1 MKKPGIIIVD
11 DHKLFR
17 SGLKYILE
25 ESNLYQVMAE
35 ASNGL
40 EFLDLLRNFSPDL
53 VILDINLPDASGWD
67 VARWI
72 EAAMSPIPIIVTS
85 GIRASQRDMKHFEP
99 KAFLSKPFGI
109 RQLLALILQP
119 QLVW

>member
-1 MKKPGIIIVD
+1 MAQPPFILLVEDDQQLRKIIARNLNVIGYSVLEADGYSKAVD
-11 DHKLFR
+11 QLAIK
-17 SGLKYILE
+17 
-25 ESNLYQVMAE
+25 
-35 ASNGL
+35 
-40 EFLDLLRNFSPDL
+40 PDL

-99 KAFLSKPFGI
+99 KAFLSKPFDI